1 MSFTLIDLG
10 KEGYEFRS
18 SIWQWR
24 PVLQIIRNLDLLS
37 ISKIRLMESNGTG
50 VTIEE
55 QEAHL
60 IGRKIYEEIL
70 PKLQPNKRMF
80 ANLTITDEP
89 DDGTFYRDPENQWR
103 NYSVTYQWLKDF
115 ADFCLQSKGFRIF

>member
-1 MSFTLIDLG
+1 
-10 KEGYEFRS
+10 
-18 SIWQWR
+18 
-24 PVLQIIRNLDLLS
+24 
-37 ISKIRLMESNGTG
+37 MESNGTG

-70 PKLQPNKRMF
+70 PKLQPNKRIF